1 LQAANGL
8 APEPVILAPMNIS
21 IVTPSFRNSEW
32 LKLCI
37 ASVADQEGVSVEH
50 IVQDSVSDD
59 GTLDWLRQDKRVK
72 AFVEKDSGMYDAIN
86 RGLARSTGD
95 IVAYL
100 NCDEQYLP
108 GTLKTVAD
116 FFEQHPE
123 IDALV
128 GDTIVTDTQGDY
140 ICHRYG
146 LAPHEPEMWVR
157 FPVLSCAFFLRS
169 RKLKES
175 GVRFD
180 AQWRALGD
188 FFWVLEMVRAG
199 FKFAVLPRFCA
210 VFADTG
216 ENLSLA
222 PNSIREGQRKWEM
235 AAPSVKLLNPLL
247 VVQYRLRLA
256 ARGSLWERPFEY
268 SLYTLAN
275 SRQRVTRRAEKPTSF
290 WRSRLKLMNQKGI
303 APA

>member
-1 LQAANGL
+1 
-8 APEPVILAPMNIS
+8 MNIS

-59 GTLDWLRQDKRVK
+59 GTLEWLRQDKRVK

-86 RGLARSTGD
+86 RGLARATGE

-108 GTLKTVAD
+108 GTLKAVTQ
-116 FFEQHPE
+116 FFEQHPLV
-123 IDALV
+123 DALV
-128 GDTIVTDTQGDY
+128 GDSIVTDSRGDY
-140 ICHRYG
+140 VCHRYG
-146 LAPHEPEMWVR
+146 LTPHEPEMWVR
-157 FPVLSCAFFLRS
+157 FPVLSCSFFLRN

-175 GVRFD
+175 GIRFD
-180 AQWRALGD
+180 TQWRALGD
-188 FFWVLEMVRAG
+188 YFWVLEMVRAG
-199 FKFAVLPRFCA
+199 FNFAVLPRFAA

-222 PNSIREGQRKWEM
+222 PNSIREANANGKW
-235 AAPSVKLLNPLL
+235 
-247 VVQYRLRLA
+247 R
-256 ARGSLWERPFEY
+256 RGR
-268 SLYTLAN
+268 
-275 SRQRVTRRAEKPTSF
+275 
-290 WRSRLKLMNQKGI
+290 
-303 APA
+303 

>member
-1 LQAANGL
+1 
-8 APEPVILAPMNIS
+8 MNIS

-37 ASVADQEGVSVEH
+37 ASVADQEGVTVEH
-50 IVQDSVSDD
+50 IVQDSQSDD
-59 GTLDWLRQDKRVK
+59 GTLDWLPEDKRVK

-86 RGLARSTGD
+86 RGLGRATGD

-108 GTLKTVAD
+108 GTLKGVAA

-123 IDALV
+123 VDAVV
-128 GDTIVTDTQGDY
+128 GDTVVTDTKGAY
-140 ICHRYG
+140 VCHRYG

-157 FPVLSCAFFLRS
+157 FPVLSCSFFLRN
-169 RKLKES
+169 RKLRES
-175 GVRFD
+175 GIRFD
-180 AQWRALGD
+180 TQWRALGD

-199 FKFAVLPRFCA
+199 FEFAVLPRFAA

-222 PNSIREGQRKWEM
+222 PNSIREGQRKWQM
-235 AAPSVKLLNPLL
+235 AARSAKLLNPWL
-247 VVQYRLRLA
+247 VLQYRLRLA
-256 ARGSLWERPFEY
+256 ARGSLWQQPFEY
-268 SLYTLAN
+268 SLYLLGDTK
-275 SRQRVTRRAEKPTSF
+275 QRVTMRAEKPTSF

>member
-1 LQAANGL
+1 
-8 APEPVILAPMNIS
+8 MNVS

-37 ASVADQEGVSVEH
+37 ASVADQEGVVVEH

-59 GTLDWLRQDKRVK
+59 GTLGWLPQDKRVK
-72 AFVEKDSGMYDAIN
+72 AFVEKDRGMYDAIN
-86 RGLARSTGD
+86 RGMARTTGD

-108 GTLKTVAD
+108 GILKAVVE
-116 FFEQHPE
+116 FFERHPS
-123 IDALV
+123 IDALAA
-128 GDTIVTDTQGDY
+128 DSIVTDTKGDY

-157 FPVLSCAFFLRS
+157 FPILSCSFFLRK
-169 RKLKES
+169 RRLQES
-175 GVRFD
+175 GIRFD
-180 AQWRALGD
+180 SQWRALGD
-188 FFWVLEMVRAG
+188 FFWILEMVRAG
-199 FKFAVLPRFCA
+199 FRFAVLPRFAA

-222 PNSIREGQRKWEM
+222 PGSIREGHRKWQM
-235 AAPSVKLLNPLL
+235 AARSVKLLNPWL
-247 VVQYRLRLA
+247 VLQYRLRLA
-256 ARGSLWERPFEY
+256 ARGSLWQRPFDY
-268 SLYTLAN
+268 SLYLLGN
-275 SRQRVTRRAEKPTSF
+275 SGRRITKRAEKPTSF
-290 WRSRLKLMNQKGI
+290 WRSRLKLMHEKGV